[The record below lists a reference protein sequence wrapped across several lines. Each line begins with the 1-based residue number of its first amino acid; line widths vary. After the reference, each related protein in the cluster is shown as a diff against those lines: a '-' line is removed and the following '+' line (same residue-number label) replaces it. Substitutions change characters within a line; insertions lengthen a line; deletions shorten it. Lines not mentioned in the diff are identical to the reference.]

1 MKLRSENQ
9 TGLVEMK
16 IFQKDMCVSQSY
28 HLTVE
33 TTDPEGMGI
42 SPGV

>member
-1 MKLRSENQ
+1 MNLRRENR

-16 IFQKDMCVSQSY
+16 IVQKDMCVSQSY
-28 HLTVE
+28 HLMVE

-42 SPGV
+42 SPRV